1 MANPFDQF
9 GYAEQGP
16 EDEPTPAKS
25 VDSNPFDQFG
35 YEEEPAAPP
44 APPEPE
50 SMWDKTKR
58 LGTALG
64 SGAGEEA
71 SKMRTTLALAASA
84 PAVLYGKIQE
94 LWGDPKY
101 ANLGDVAFKQ
111 FVDPS
116 VQSVVASQLPP
127 NATTAEKVLHGV
139 GATATMI
146 GEVVATGGGA
156 APEMLAQQT
165 AEEGVTAA
173 TSRLVGEQV
182 KHGAQ
187 SMQVPAVS
195 SAIDAGRQSLEKTG
209 DKATAIKVAQA
220 TYLQNVL
227 AGTVPLAKQ
236 GGLVT
241 RALSGAASGAASAE
255 AGRQVQNAVVPD
267 SEQTPFSLEDTAIA
281 GVQGGMMGAA
291 LGPRGTPSALGGEHA
306 ANSPVDAIET
316 AHEQAMQ
323 QTAADGGDKLDQV
336 LAGAKA
342 ATEHAAVHDEAFVA
356 EITRQNAEQEAVAR
370 LQEQIAAQADM
381 QTPEGMF
388 ANREVEQHLADQS
401 AREEDFSKAQF
412 QAEMQKGDS
421 IQQQAHEE
429 DSGLQTAPFENDVD
443 IQQPLQTLGDYM
455 PKTLGERRAAEG
467 VQEKPL
473 STERVQPE
481 KMDVVEKADARAQS
495 NFEELLAKA
504 ARRHAMEDQGQ
515 SILDDMEESSV
526 TPRSVSDK
534 FWSET
539 YHQLND
545 QGKKRFEKYAK
556 SLGFKPG
563 DTLAVSK
570 DGTAEVAQDW
580 AHVGKFIGED
590 LAPSAS
596 SLEGTER
603 GYVSMMKWANDQL
616 HKQSPTEEENTLIQ
630 ARQNRLEKV
639 KEIDEAAH
647 EAATSPKNDLAE
659 PTEAQIEAGNY
670 KKGHVEVHGEDVT
683 IENPKGSTRSGK
695 TPEGREWSQEMQ
707 DHYGYIRRTEGADG
721 DHVDTFVGDRP
732 DSDKVYVVDQID
744 QRTGAFD
751 EHKAMMGYPNQLA
764 AVRAYKRNFGKDWK
778 VGPVKEMSVPEFKE
792 WAHNGDTKRALQPEK
807 IHEST
812 PASQAD
818 VEHMAGAESKRGEQD
833 IRFAL
838 GEDHGDS
845 MHFILDNFS
854 HLVGKRLLN
863 SARDEAEL
871 AVLGPEP
878 HPEYVHSR
886 DWRKAK
892 KIDQLYAK
900 KLNDIVAAAKQ
911 PGTVV
916 HKLTEVEQEKLGA
929 RRAREQ
935 AQRHMA
941 ELHQEHR
948 KEVIAELTDAMH
960 KGLIDPAEID
970 EIMNSSRS
978 HDEQFDTL
986 YDLLDDRQALVSRPA
1001 ANDVLFALGE
1011 DPDTQYERLG
1021 TSATSK
1027 RTFDETKSY
1036 YDTAHESASRIAGRT
1051 IPETKLAARRAA
1063 MQAPEKGIAVVKTG
1077 DSEWTVYN
1085 DREPGQVYTSERSA
1099 YDDVFGA
1106 DADAD
1111 ARAEQ
1116 DAKAPSGWESADS
1129 GLPSMTKE
1137 AAEEAVRNTFKNA
1150 PELNIHVHK
1159 DFASMPEG
1167 PVRERLEANKTSAKN
1182 LLADIANRVRGL
1194 YDPTADEVH
1203 IFANNHPD
1211 AESVTRSVL
1220 HEVVA
1225 HKGLKAILKDRMA
1238 STMQDVHDNL
1248 GIRDRRAMED
1258 IAERYGID
1266 LKEKSGQR
1274 LAAEEYIAKLAERSI
1289 ESPILARVIAAVRAG
1304 LRRMGLVKGWSNEDI
1319 RALLRSS
1326 RKNLDEKSRA
1336 EAQADQRIRY
1346 ALGEPDPI
1354 VEKDPK
1360 NPLSQL
1366 AKFGAT
1372 MESQAK
1378 YSPGLL
1384 QKVRDS
1390 LANFGESKGRS
1401 AIQGFLGTIPR
1412 SKLPDFVGKGADGKS
1427 KLPAAQKYADAAH
1440 NMDNFRNRQLV
1451 ADETIAKKW
1460 SKLQKRSA
1468 ADAGNMGELMHAAT
1482 LAGVDPA
1489 KEFEYSNP
1497 GVPQTKEMRAQDA
1510 LRRQQY
1516 DALRPFW
1523 NRLSPDAKRL
1533 YEEVRDKY
1541 VEKRRMVQTFLEDRI
1556 NDTDAPLDSKRVLL
1570 DTLRKHFESGS
1581 VKGPY
1586 FPLARF
1592 GEYWGSAKN
1601 NKGEV
1606 VAASRFESPQE
1617 QKTWREQF
1625 TKQGYV
1631 TDGGRNMDAKTTV
1644 GSINPEFVAKVTDL
1658 LGGKSDLADSVWQLY
1673 MQSLPEMSMRKAYIH
1688 RLGRLGFSGDALRA
1702 YGTNMFHMSHQIARL
1717 KYMHKM
1723 DGHLQQLEKQA
1734 RTLESS
1740 QDPEA
1745 KWARPLVSE
1754 MNARHRWAMNPTS
1767 NPIVSALTSLGF
1779 AWHLVASPAAGVVN
1793 LTQTPMVAMPV
1804 LSAEF
1809 GFARTNRALLKAA
1822 TEVAGTKL
1830 MSLGKQSVADRLK
1843 GDEQKAMLDAEA
1855 NGSFG
1860 RTQAHMLA
1868 GATNEEGFDIT
1879 SKRHQAMEI
1888 ASWVFHN
1895 SEVFNRKVTFLAAFR
1910 LAKQKGMSYDDAFYT
1925 ADKLNMDSHFD
1936 VSNANRARVMQSG
1949 VAKVLTLFKNYSLNM
1964 TYRLARD
1971 FREAVRTQTT
1981 DPATRTAAQ
1990 KRFAGMM
1997 VMTAT
2002 MAGTSGL
2009 PLAWLTHAVINTVFS
2024 DPDTDFDSEDAF
2036 RAHLTAAYGS
2046 KAATAITR
2054 GPFEAATGL
2063 SISDR
2068 VGLNNLWIQSP
2079 PENTEGEDLNRFYLE
2094 QAAGP
2099 ALSPFL
2105 SVAPAAKL
2113 AGQGYYER
2121 SLERVL
2127 PKAGTDLVKTLRYA
2141 RDGATDMHGNTL
2153 MPADEFS
2160 AKQLFFQSIGFVPE
2174 ELATLNAQGR
2184 AVKGAEQKLHKR
2196 KELLIDKY
2204 FLASHN
2210 ADKEGTDEAL
2220 KDIMTFDKKN
2230 PTIAIGAANIVSSA
2244 KSRAKFNALAVEGTT
2259 VDPKLGY
2266 LHNRYKFTP
2275 KKETPK
2281 NDSED

>member
-1 MANPFDQF
+1 MANPFDKF

-16 EDEPTPAKS
+16 EDEPTSAKS
-25 VDSNPFDQFG
+25 VDDNPFDQFG

-44 APPEPE
+44 MPPEPE

-101 ANLGDVAFKQ
+101 AHLGDVAFKQ
-111 FVDPS
+111 FVDPA
-116 VQSVVASQLPP
+116 VQSQVASQLPP

-306 ANSPVDAIET
+306 ANSPVDAIEA

-370 LQEQIAAQADM
+370 LQEQIAAQVDM
-381 QTPEGMF
+381 STPEGMF
-388 ANREVEQHLADQS
+388 ANREVEQQLGEQQ
-401 AREEDFSKAQF
+401 AREEDFPKAQF
-412 QAEMQKGDS
+412 QAEMQKGES

-443 IQQPLQTLGDYM
+443 TQQPLQTLGDYM

-467 VQEKPL
+467 VQEKPAF
-473 STERVQPE
+473 TEVEQPE
-481 KMDVVEKADARAQS
+481 KMNVE
-495 NFEELLAKA
+495 
-504 ARRHAMEDQGQ
+504 
-515 SILDDMEESSV
+515 
-526 TPRSVSDK
+526 
-534 FWSET
+534 
-539 YHQLND
+539 
-545 QGKKRFEKYAK
+545 
-556 SLGFKPG
+556 
-563 DTLAVSK
+563 
-570 DGTAEVAQDW
+570 
-580 AHVGKFIGED
+580 
-590 LAPSAS
+590 
-596 SLEGTER
+596 
-603 GYVSMMKWANDQL
+603 
-616 HKQSPTEEENTLIQ
+616 
-630 ARQNRLEKV
+630 EKV

-792 WAHNGDTKRALQPEK
+792 WAHKGDTKRALQPEK

-812 PASQAD
+812 PASQVD
-818 VEHMAGAESKRGEQD
+818 VEHMAGAESKRGEQS
-833 IRFAL
+833 IR
-838 GEDHGDS
+838 
-845 MHFILDNFS
+845 
-854 HLVGKRLLN
+854 
-863 SARDEAEL
+863 
-871 AVLGPEP
+871 
-878 HPEYVHSR
+878 
-886 DWRKAK
+886 
-892 KIDQLYAK
+892 
-900 KLNDIVAAAKQ
+900 
-911 PGTVV
+911 
-916 HKLTEVEQEKLGA
+916 
-929 RRAREQ
+929 
-935 AQRHMA
+935 
-941 ELHQEHR
+941 
-948 KEVIAELTDAMH
+948 
-960 KGLIDPAEID
+960 
-970 EIMNSSRS
+970 
-978 HDEQFDTL
+978 
-986 YDLLDDRQALVSRPA
+986 
-1001 ANDVLFALGE
+1001 FALGE

-1063 MQAPEKGIAVVKTG
+1063 MQAPEKGIAIVKTG

-1099 YDDVFGA
+1099 YDDVFG
-1106 DADAD
+1106 ADAD

-1182 LLADIANRVRGL
+1182 LSEDISNRVRGL

-1211 AESVTRSVL
+1211 AESVIRTVL

-1274 LAAEEYIAKLAERSI
+1274 LAAEEYVAKLAERSI

-1427 KLPAAQKYADAAH
+1427 KLPAAQKYVDAAH

-1822 TEVAGTKL
+1822 TEVAGAKL

-1981 DPATRTAAQ
+1981 DPAARTAAQ

-2174 ELATLNAQGR
+2174 ELATLNAQSR

-2275 KKETPK
+2275 KKETSK